1 VHPIFASYARLALY
15 LAIWIPAAALVTIE
29 FATVGALPWAAAAVM
44 AVPLSI
50 AYAFVCLA
58 AWYPCRATPL
68 QTSGAARIGLTHATA
83 ATLSSGLWLMLG
95 SAWARALAGFGY
107 STPFERFG
115 DQAPV
120 LFVTGVLLFVLS
132 VFAHY
137 LLISYEAAQQSE
149 TRSLELDVL
158 ARDAQLTALRAQV
171 NPHFLFNS
179 LHSIASLIGSDQAG
193 ARRMCV
199 LLADFLR
206 DSVRFGGRDQI
217 TLSQEFSLVRQY
229 LAIEQIRFGR
239 RLVVLDDLPP
249 RLEQTLVPPLLLQ
262 PLVENAVKHGI
273 AGLIDGGT
281 VTVRARED
289 GADLVLAVE
298 NPYDADRPITSSTRV
313 GLQNVKRRL
322 ETEFGPKSSV
332 RLVEREGTYQ
342 AEIRLP
348 AASSAAA
355 AGPLD
360 ADRHAAGQKI
370 GAQSSAVVR

>member
-1 VHPIFASYARLALY
+1 MHPVFASYARLALY
-15 LAIWIPAAALVTIE
+15 LALWIPAAALVTIE
-29 FATVGALPWAAAAVM
+29 FATVAALPWAAAAVM
-44 AVPLSI
+44 AVPLSV

-68 QTSGAARIGLTHATA
+68 HSSGAARLVLTHAA
-83 ATLSSGLWLMLG
+83 GAGLSSGLWIMLA
-95 SAWARALAGFGY
+95 SAWARGLAGLGYGTAFEHFG
-107 STPFERFG
+107 
-115 DQAPV
+115 ALVPV
-120 LFVTGVLLFVLS
+120 QFVTGVLLFVLS

-137 LLISYEAAQQSE
+137 LLISYEAARQSE

-199 LLADFLR
+199 MLADFLR
-206 DSVRFGGRDQI
+206 DSVRFGARDQI
-217 TLSQEFSLVRQY
+217 TLSQEFSLLRQY
-229 LAIEQIRFGR
+229 LGIEQIRFGH
-239 RLVVLDDLPP
+239 RLVVEEALPL
-249 RLEQTLVPPLLLQ
+249 RLEAALVPPLLLQ

-281 VTVRARED
+281 VTVRADED
-289 GADLVLAVE
+289 GGALVLTVE
-298 NPYDADRPITSSTRV
+298 NPFDADRATLAGTRV
-313 GLQNVKRRL
+313 GIQNVKRRL

-332 RLVEREGTYQ
+332 RIVEHDGRFQ

-348 AASSAAA
+348 FVP
-355 AGPLD
+355 AGPPP
-360 ADRHAAGQKI
+360 ASGG
-370 GAQSSAVVR
+370 GAEGSRPGSPASLVAR

>member
-1 VHPIFASYARLALY
+1 LHPIFASYARLGLY

-29 FATVGALPWAAAAVM
+29 LATVGALPWGVAAAV
-44 AVPLSI
+44 AVPLSV

-58 AWYPCRATPL
+58 AWYPCRATPIKS
-68 QTSGAARIGLTHATA
+68 SGAARLIGTHATA
-83 ATLSSGLWLMLG
+83 ASLSAALWIVLG
-95 SAWARALAGFGY
+95 SAWARVLAALGY
-107 STPFERFG
+107 PAAFERFG
-115 DQAPV
+115 DQLPV

-137 LLISYEAAQQSE
+137 LLISYEAARQSE

-217 TLSQEFSLVRQY
+217 TLEQEFSLLRQY
-229 LAIEQIRFGR
+229 LGIEQIRFGS
-239 RLVVLDDLPP
+239 RLTVIEQLPHALD
-249 RLEQTLVPPLLLQ
+249 RALVPPLLLQ

-273 AGLIDGGT
+273 AGLIDGG
-281 VTVRARED
+281 AIAIDAQEEA
-289 GADLVLAVE
+289 GGLVLLIE
-298 NPYDADRPITSSTRV
+298 NPYDEDRPNASSTRV

-322 ETEFGPKSSV
+322 DTEFGPLASLRTTESHGMY
-332 RLVEREGTYQ
+332 R

-348 AASSAAA
+348 LRLAIDQPGHDVA
-355 AGPLD
+355 PMP
-360 ADRHAAGQKI
+360 
-370 GAQSSAVVR
+370 SAVSR

>member
-1 VHPIFASYARLALY
+1 MHPIFASYARLALY

-68 QTSGAARIGLTHATA
+68 QTSGTARIGFTHSTA
-83 ATLSSGLWLMLG
+83 ASLSSGLWIMLG
-95 SAWARALAGFGY
+95 SAWARALAAFGY
-107 STPFERFG
+107 TTPFERFG
-115 DQAPV
+115 DQVPV

-206 DSVRFGGRDQI
+206 DSVRVGGRDQI
-217 TLSQEFSLVRQY
+217 ALSQELSLVRQY
-229 LAIEQIRFGR
+229 LSIEQIRFGD
-239 RLVVLDDLPP
+239 RLVVREEMPS
-249 RLEQTLVPPLLLQ
+249 RLEGALVPPLLLQ

-273 AGLIDGGT
+273 AGLIAGGT
-281 VTVRARED
+281 VTVRAREE
-289 GADLVLAVE
+289 GGELVLTVE
-298 NPYDADRPITSSTRV
+298 NPYDTDRPIASSTRV

-322 ETEFGPKSSV
+322 DTQFGPRSSV
-332 RLVEREGTYQ
+332 RIAEHDGLYQ

-348 AASSAAA
+348 LGSAAA
-355 AGPLD
+355 PRAPD
-360 ADRHAAGQKI
+360 AAGRTDGLKV
-370 GAQSSAVVR
+370 GPPSSAVVR